1 MSFLRDSYAAL
12 GGAVVPPLFG
22 ASLPA
27 HTSASAHARSH
38 GRPKEAAVYGCAEAL
53 TAGLEPVLFL
63 ALCSETLGL
72 DKWKTQRCL
81 ERIEAGYPSNPYRT
95 H

>member
-22 ASLPA
+22 ASLTA

-53 TAGLEPVLFL
+53 TGGLEPVPR
-63 ALCSETLGL
+63 AL
-72 DKWKTQRCL
+72 Q
-81 ERIEAGYPSNPYRT
+81 
-95 H
+95 